1 MVARL
6 ILCAAMVAA
15 GAWGCA
21 VNVRI
26 DAVGYPEPNQTRER
40 ERTR

>member
-1 MVARL
+1 MFRVAVCL
-6 ILCAAMVAA
+6 AMVAA

-26 DAVGYPEPNQTRER
+26 DSVVYPEPNQTRER